1 VFGLR
6 RRREAAA
13 AEAAKDAERRALFAQ
28 LAQRPANICPF
39 LGLAYE
45 RTAYVDGPSI
55 EHRCFAFGD
64 PAPLSTEQQTRV
76 CQERGYGHCPRY
88 LRGLLVTPTAELEA
102 LRTVRPSAAPFVP
115 PSVAAGPVQTGPV
128 FRPDQTPRRR
138 RRRALVVAALL
149 VVLIVAIGVAYLV
162 LFPGARAS
170 LAPSATP
177 TPTIAA
183 TASESPAPTAAPTST
198 PRATPS
204 SSGLDSPTPEPTP
217 EAGDRFAFYEVS
229 VSPGSYLLFDVDDQG
244 NVDGQR
250 RASFDEFSFA
260 QVEPIEGPDGDL
272 YWRTVDGGLAG
283 LAYLSPD
290 SGDFRIRAVFLDG
303 VGSRRSVFLEGDELT
318 TPPSATPAP

>member
-1 VFGLR
+1 MFGLR
-6 RRREAAA
+6 KRRAASA

-102 LRTVRPSAAPFVP
+102 LRTVRPSAAAPFAP
-115 PSVAAGPVQTGPV
+115 YAAADTGPTL
-128 FRPDQTPRRR
+128 RADQTPRRR
-138 RRRALVVAALL
+138 RRRALVGAALL
-149 VVLIVAIGVAYLV
+149 VVLIFGIGAAYLV
-162 LFPGARAS
+162 LYRGGGVAVAPTAS
-170 LAPSATP
+170 PTPTVAVSPSDTPAPTAEATP
-177 TPTIAA
+177 TPT
-183 TASESPAPTAAPTST
+183 PTPTT
-198 PRATPS
+198 S
-204 SSGLDSPTPEPTP
+204 SSGPASPTPEPTP

-229 VSPGSYLLFDVDDQG
+229 VGPGSYLLYDVDDQG

-283 LAYLSPD
+283 LAYASPD
-290 SGDFRIRAVFLDG
+290 SGDFRIRAVFLDD

-318 TPPSATPAP
+318 TPPTATPAP